1 MERPTKATTAGLAF
15 LALRGKARS
24 AGRTT
29 AEYLRLYALEGFL
42 LRLANSP
49 HRSGFVLKGGV
60 LLAAYELR
68 RPTADVD
75 LAAIQTPNDVESVR
89 EQVADIAATVL
100 PEGLDDGLIFDLSD
114 VRAETIRE
122 GETYGGVRVRL
133 VARLATA
140 REPFHVDVNVG
151 DPIWP
156 SPADISLPRLLDVA
170 PIRLRGYPMEMVLAE
185 KIVTAIQRGLAN
197 TRWRDF
203 GDIYRI
209 TREHSFLASDITQA
223 VQAVAEFRKVGL
235 SSVDERLEGY
245 AEIGQPRWAPWRVK
259 LQLAELLPPDFGDA
273 LEALRAFANPILTGT
288 AAGSATWSPHLGMWE
303 HADSD
308 R

>member
-1 MERPTKATTAGLAF
+1 MERPTKASTAGQAF
-15 LALRGKARS
+15 LALRSKALS
-24 AGRTT
+24 ARRTT

-49 HRSGFVLKGGV
+49 HRSTFVLKGGV

-75 LAAIQTPNDVESVR
+75 LAAIQTPNEVESVR
-89 EQVADIAATVL
+89 KLIVDIAATVL
-100 PEGLDDGLIFDLSD
+100 PEGLDDGLVFDLSD

-133 VARLATA
+133 VAHLATA
-140 REPFHVDVNVG
+140 REPFHVDVNMG

-185 KIVTAIQRGLAN
+185 I
-197 TRWRDF
+197 
-203 GDIYRI
+203 
-209 TREHSFLASDITQA
+209 
-223 VQAVAEFRKVGL
+223 
-235 SSVDERLEGY
+235 LEGY
-245 AEIGQPRWAPWRVK
+245 AEIGQPRWAPWLAK
-259 LQLAELLPPDFGDA
+259 QQLTELLPSDFGDV
-273 LEALRAFANPILTGT
+273 LEALRALANPILDRT
-288 AAGSATWSPHLGMWE
+288 AADSATWNPGLGVWE

>member
-1 MERPTKATTAGLAF
+1 MGRPTKATIAGQAF
-15 LALRGKARS
+15 LALRSKAQS

-42 LRLANSP
+42 LRLANSS
-49 HRSGFVLKGGV
+49 HKDTLVLKGGV

-68 RPTADVD
+68 RPTADID
-75 LAAIQTPNDVESVR
+75 LAAIQTPNEVEFMR
-89 EQVADIAATVL
+89 ELVTDIAATPL
-100 PEGLDDGLIFDLSD
+100 PEGLDDGLIM
-114 VRAETIRE
+114 E

-133 VARLATA
+133 VAHLATA

-156 SPADISLPRLLDVA
+156 SPADISLPRLLNVA

-185 KIVTAIQRGLAN
+185 KIVTVLQRGQAN

-203 GDIYRI
+203 GDIYQL
-209 TREHSFLASDITQA
+209 TRRYTFGASDIGRALQT
-223 VQAVAEFRKVGL
+223 VAEFRGVKLSGL
-235 SSVDERLEGY
+235 DEVLDGY
-245 AEIGQPRWAPWRVK
+245 AEIGQPRWAPWRAK
-259 LQLAELLPPDFGDA
+259 LQLTEILPTDFRDA
-273 LEALRAFANPILTGT
+273 LGLLRAFAGPILART
-288 AAGSATWSPHLGMWE
+288 AADSATWNPELRMWE

>member
-1 MERPTKATTAGLAF
+1 MERRTKATTAGQAF
-15 LALRGKARS
+15 LALRSKAQS
-24 AGRTT
+24 AGRST

-49 HRSGFVLKGGV
+49 HRSRFVLKGGV

-75 LAAIQTPNDVESVR
+75 LAAIQTPNEVESVR
-89 EQVADIAATVL
+89 KLVADIAATVL

-133 VARLATA
+133 VAHLATA
-140 REPFHVDVNVG
+140 REPFHVDVNMG

-185 KIVTAIQRGLAN
+185 KIVTAIQRGPAN
-197 TRWRDF
+197 TDGVTSVTSTESPASTHSSPVTSHRPSRPLPNSARSGFQVSTRDS
-203 GDIYRI
+203 RA
-209 TREHSFLASDITQA
+209 TRRLASRGGRRGGPS
-223 VQAVAEFRKVGL
+223 F
-235 SSVDERLEGY
+235 S
-245 AEIGQPRWAPWRVK
+245 
-259 LQLAELLPPDFGDA
+259 
-273 LEALRAFANPILTGT
+273 
-288 AAGSATWSPHLGMWE
+288 
-303 HADSD
+303 
-308 R
+308 